1 MDIKII
7 ISMFED
13 LKKLISE
20 QFSNLS
26 KLVESLANAK
36 SDQPALPIIP
46 QQVDLSEL
54 EIQKSLSKRVSKSTK
69 SNWMNL
75 GRS

>member
-26 KLVESLANAK
+26 FESLANAK

-54 EIQKSLSKRVSKSTK
+54 ENHASHTKSLSKRVSKAPRAI
-69 SNWMNL
+69 
-75 GRS
+75 G

>member
-46 QQVDLSEL
+46 RLTQ
-54 EIQKSLSKRVSKSTK
+54 STIYIETK
-69 SNWMNL
+69 ICL
-75 GRS
+75 RR